1 MTALRTAKNK
11 ALSTEPLST
20 LERLPSAREDIVKAK
35 LVIAMVGLP
44 ARGKSTMARKLGRT
58 LELDGVRVE
67 VFNNGKLRRQIA
79 PGEDSSEAGFFA
91 PDNQDGLHLREDIAR
106 RNIEAAQAFLAGD
119 GQVAILDATNI
130 TRERRRKIMSAFAP
144 LPLCFIE
151 CLNADEEALTAN
163 LERKAELPEFRGL
176 TREQALESFTRR
188 IANYEQIY
196 EPLDDEPNRIL
207 VDSFDSC
214 ILQEHISEVLPY
226 YDRIRDIITTR
237 VVRNLFL
244 VRHGETVYNTENRIG
259 GDSGLTARGQ
269 EQAEALAEHFAT
281 VRIPIIFTSNHRRTL
296 QTARPIAARQTPC
309 SIIALP
315 EFNEIYAGVCEHLT
329 YEEVRQ
335 KMPEVARERGPNKYR
350 YVYPEGEGYAT
361 MAERVSRGLKKVF
374 YLNNY
379 DENIMIVGHRAVN
392 RMILSRFLS
401 RQEEEIPYI
410 YMPQDRYYHIRIDPH
425 KRSFEMVPYRSAPA
439 TWVGW

>member
-1 MTALRTAKNK
+1 MRW
-11 ALSTEPLST
+11 
-20 LERLPSAREDIVKAK
+20 K

-44 ARGKSTMARKLGRT
+44 ARGKSTMARKLCRT
-58 LELDGVRVE
+58 LELDGVHARI
-67 VFNNGKLRRQIA
+67 FNNGQLRRQFDPEERTSVA
-79 PGEDSSEAGFFA
+79 EFFA
-91 PDNQDGLHLREDIAR
+91 ADNVVGQQLREQIAR
-106 RNIEAAQAFLAGD
+106 MSIEMAQAFLAND

-130 TRERRRKIMSAFAP
+130 TKKRRQAITRAFQRVP
-144 LPLCFIE
+144 ICFVE
-151 CLNADEEALTAN
+151 CLNADDEALEAN
-163 LERKAELPEFRGL
+163 LERKAALPEFQGMSL
-176 TREQALESFTRR
+176 EKALESFGQR
-188 IANYEQIY
+188 ISHYEAIY

-244 VRHGETVYNTENRIG
+244 VRHGETFYNLEDRIG
-259 GDSGLTARGQ
+259 GDSSLTEKGQ

-296 QTARPIAARQTPC
+296 QTARPIADRQKPC

-315 EFNEIYAGVCEHLT
+315 EFNEIHAGICEHLT

-335 KMPEVARERGPNKYR
+335 QLPQVARERGPNKYH
-350 YVYPEGEGYAT
+350 YIYPEGEGYVS
-361 MAERVSRGLKKVF
+361 MAERVHRGLKKVF

-401 RQEEEIPYI
+401 RQEEEIPYV

-425 KRSFEMVPYRSAPA
+425 KRSFELVPYRSAPA
-439 TWVGW
+439 AWAGW